1 MSWETQSWAAKQRPG
16 SASAKL
22 VLLGLASCAD
32 ANHCS
37 FPSVQ
42 WLCDFSDLN
51 RKTVIA
57 ALQRLE
63 GGMFPLTEDTGA
75 RRGRTAQV
83 KVYRL
88 RVNESGRAPGAMTH
102 YVYKLVHPETGQYY
116 IGVRS
121 FIGDPVLDVYMGSGN
136 WPMAARAAGIAL
148 DKLIIAVKDTR
159 DDADIAEAL
168 AIKQS
173 IGDVLC
179 MNIEY
184 KCTEKAVPKTGRFK
198 DTESGTLCPDNSPVF
213 PSKEYRKRDTE
224 PLLEPIPPSSTNVED
239 TPKAILDDENGKVQ
253 PRPAAAPRS
262 AATELPGDW
271 QAPAISALQPEA
283 RALVDQWPSGAYAAM
298 CANFRN
304 HWTDAGAKNR
314 CKSSWPGALANW
326 LIRVHA
332 EVMRGAKA
340 GVSFAA
346 PEPAVTSRQRLPDR
360 RVAAQTCETASDRQ
374 LRQKLLDSETGAR
387 IARLDL
393 CALLRTERGDDV
405 GVTIICPTA
414 RLAELAREVVRAT
427 RWAAKVD
434 HVWIEV
440 EGAS

>member
-63 GGMFPLTEDTGA
+63 GGMFPLTEDTGE

-198 DTESGTLCPDNSPVF
+198 DTESGTLCQDNSPVF
-213 PSKEYRKRDTE
+213 PPKEYRKRDTE
-224 PLLEPIPPSSTNVED
+224 PLLEPIPPSSPDGED
-239 TPKAILDDENGKVQ
+239 TPSAILIDVSVGAGSPAPAKPARLPDGWSPPPSASLIPVVAGLVRQWPDGAYEAVCECFRAYWQGETSRRARKTQRGWLAALGKWLISEHGKV
-253 PRPAAAPRS
+253 
-262 AATELPGDW
+262 
-271 QAPAISALQPEA
+271 
-283 RALVDQWPSGAYAAM
+283 
-298 CANFRN
+298 
-304 HWTDAGAKNR
+304 
-314 CKSSWPGALANW
+314 
-326 LIRVHA
+326 
-332 EVMRGAKA
+332 MRHAKA
-340 GVSFAA
+340 GVSFTAA
-346 PEPAVTSRQRLPDR
+346 ARRAPLAEPARPVS
-360 RVAAQTCETASDRQ
+360 AQNCETAGDRKI
-374 LRQKLLDSETGAR
+374 RQAIWASETAAR
-387 IARLDL
+387 SARLDL
-393 CALLRTERGDDV
+393 CALLRTERGDAL
-405 GVTIICPTA
+405 GVTVICPTA
-414 RLAELAREVVRAT
+414 AAARRAQDGLT
-427 RWAAKVD
+427 DAIRWKAKVSN
-434 HVWIEV
+434 VWFEV
-440 EGAS
+440 GKTA